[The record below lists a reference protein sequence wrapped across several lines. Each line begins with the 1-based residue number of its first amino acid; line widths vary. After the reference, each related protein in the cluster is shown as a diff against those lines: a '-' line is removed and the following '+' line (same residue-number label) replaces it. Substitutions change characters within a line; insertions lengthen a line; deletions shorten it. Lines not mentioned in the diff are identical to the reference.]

1 MMTAPVNQPAQRTLV
16 AFYGDD
22 FTGSSEN
29 LAQLCR
35 TGLKGRLF
43 FETADPALII
53 AEAETLD
60 VVGIAGTARA
70 LSPETMAPALSR
82 AFATLQA
89 IGPRVVQYKV
99 CSTFDS
105 SRRTGNFAV
114 AIQQALARWPGAII
128 PVSAATPAFGRYTAF
143 SNHFANHDGSVLR
156 LDRDPALR
164 DHPSTPMR
172 EADLRRHLIDL
183 GCAYVEAIHWP
194 ELAGDITRLLLD
206 RGANSVP
213 VVIDAMSEDDM
224 TRVAAAI
231 WRTKDTH
238 PVFALAAQGLAG
250 ALGQIITREQ
260 GMTGGPDV
268 VQAPTAVDRMLVL
281 SGSCSVKTGRQLQ
294 AAEAAGW
301 AMIEIP
307 LERLGAP
314 SQAGTLADELS
325 RRVVA
330 ELSGGRSVAAFT
342 ARGNAT
348 ASFDTARTHALGG
361 VMAYI
366 CRKAVAETGIRRVIF
381 AGGDT
386 SSYAMTAIGAD
397 ALDLVVFDARRNCHV
412 FRLRARNE
420 LDQVEVLLKGGQV
433 GSDDFFLE
441 ALGPQ

>member
-1 MMTAPVNQPAQRTLV
+1 MTAPLNPRAKHTLV

-35 TGLKGRLF
+35 TGLRGRLF

-53 AEAETLD
+53 AEAKTLD

-70 LSPETMAPALSR
+70 LSQEAMAPALSG

-89 IGPRVVQYKV
+89 IKPGIVQYKV

-105 SRRTGNFAV
+105 SRHTGNFAV
-114 AIQQALARWPGAII
+114 AIQQALAHWPGAIV
-128 PVSAATPAFGRYTAF
+128 PVSAATPGFGRYTAF
-143 SNHFANHDGSVLR
+143 SNHFANHNGSVLR
-156 LDRDPALR
+156 LDRNPALR

-172 EADLRRHLIDL
+172 EADLRRHLIEL
-183 GCAYVEAIHWP
+183 GCARVEAIHWP
-194 ELAGDITRLLLD
+194 ELGCDVTRLLLD

-213 VVIDAMSEDDM
+213 VVIDGMSDDDM
-224 TRVAAAI
+224 IRVAAAI
-231 WRTKDTH
+231 WLAKDTH

-250 ALGQIITREQ
+250 ALGQVIARER
-260 GMTGGPDV
+260 GINGEPAV
-268 VQAPTAVDRMLVL
+268 LRAPTTVDRMLVL
-281 SGSCSVKTGRQLQ
+281 SGSCSEQTGRQL
-294 AAEAAGW
+294 AAAQAAGW

-307 LERLGAP
+307 LGRMMTP

-325 RRVVA
+325 KRVVA
-330 ELSGGRSVAAFT
+330 ELRGGRSVAAFS

-348 ASFDTARTHALGG
+348 ASFDSARTRALGD
-361 VMAYI
+361 VMAGI
-366 CRKAVAETGIRRVIF
+366 CRKAVIEAGLRRVIF

-386 SSYAMTAIGAD
+386 SSYAMTSIGAD
-397 ALDLVVFDARRNCHV
+397 ALDLVVFDALTNCHV
-412 FRLRARNE
+412 FRLRARDE
-420 LDQVEVLLKGGQV
+420 LDQMEVLLKGGQV
-433 GSDDFFLE
+433 GGDDFFLR